1 MLKTKKQC
9 QQSYVNTTCKSIRV
23 TILII
28 FRFVRRRMVFSNKE
42 STCADNMK
50 LYTAEI
56 AQAFIK
62 IMSQKW

>member
-1 MLKTKKQC
+1 
-9 QQSYVNTTCKSIRV
+9 
-23 TILII
+23 
-28 FRFVRRRMVFSNKE
+28 MVFSNKE
-42 STCADNMK
+42 SACADNMK